1 MKLMG
6 VNRVMSDLL
15 KNKEFAKLFVQKL
28 DQNKKESDKP
38 VMIKGVK
45 YIPSGY
51 YLKGCKINN
60 K

>member
-1 MKLMG
+1 MG
-6 VNRVMSDLL
+6 VNRVMNDLL

-28 DQNKKESDKP
+28 DQNKSDKP

-51 YLKGCKINN
+51 YLKGGKINN